1 MPPVWRQ
8 AATDWRRPDG
18 GVGGLV
24 QLMGANQRREL
35 QDIAVPS
42 LPLIPAL
49 IRCDRWGVKTRRA
62 PPQVLVRNARTH
74 LLERPAAAL
83 RELCAAAGARPLP
96 AFGGALYCLDQLTL
110 V

>member
-18 GVGGLV
+18 GVGGLM

-42 LPLIPAL
+42 LS
-49 IRCDRWGVKTRRA
+49 
-62 PPQVLVRNARTH
+62 
-74 LLERPAAAL
+74 LLSQP
-83 RELCAAAGARPLP
+83 
-96 AFGGALYCLDQLTL
+96 
-110 V
+110 